1 MFEVMTHEDTST
13 IKIAGRFDF
22 RSVRQFQDAFR
33 NPSGSWIVDLG
44 DVDFVDSAALGLL
57 LLLRERAGVTGGRV
71 IVRRLCGQPREVLM
85 MAKFD
90 RLFTLED

>member
-1 MFEVMTHEDTST
+1 MIEVKTHDDTST

-22 RSVRQFQDAFR
+22 RSVRQFQDALR
-33 NPSGSWIVDLG
+33 NPCGSWIVDLG
-44 DVDFVDSAALGLL
+44 EVDFVDSAALGLL
-57 LLLRERAGVTGGRV
+57 LLLRERAGAVGGRV
-71 IVRRLCGQPREVLM
+71 TVRRLRGQPREVLM

>member
-1 MFEVMTHEDTST
+1 MIEVKTHDGTST

-22 RSVRQFQDAFR
+22 RSVRQFQDALR
-33 NPSGSWIVDLG
+33 HPIGAWIVDLG
-44 DVDFVDSAALGLL
+44 EVEFVDSAGLGLL
-57 LLLRERAGVTGGRV
+57 LLLRERVSAAGGSVV
-71 IVRRLCGQPREVLM
+71 VRRLRGQAREVLM